1 VLPLVPFLLCYF
13 VAGVETLASVPTRVG
28 LRMPLAPE
36 RAVRIFLFVIVGLHV
51 IDHSQYIAKAYGDPR
66 GGSWKAHA
74 DDIDTVLNWVREKGT
89 KDGAIAA
96 DNPALVYLRTG
107 RRTIAIAGTI
117 NKWTRWQRM
126 GVRYVVSLSD
136 GELLVDPR
144 ATLRYRLGD
153 ENVWAFELTG
163 DQSAILDDPELRPL
177 GREQHPV
184 AQRLFR

>member
-1 VLPLVPFLLCYF
+1 
-13 VAGVETLASVPTRVG
+13 
-28 LRMPLAPE
+28 M
-36 RAVRIFLFVIVGLHV
+36 FLFVIIGLNV
-51 IDHSQYIAKAYGDPR
+51 LDHSQYIAQAYGDPR

-117 NKWTRWQRM
+117 SKWTRWQRM

-163 DQSAILDDPELRPL
+163 DQSAISMIQSLDRSVVNST
-177 GREQHPV
+177 R
-184 AQRLFR
+184 